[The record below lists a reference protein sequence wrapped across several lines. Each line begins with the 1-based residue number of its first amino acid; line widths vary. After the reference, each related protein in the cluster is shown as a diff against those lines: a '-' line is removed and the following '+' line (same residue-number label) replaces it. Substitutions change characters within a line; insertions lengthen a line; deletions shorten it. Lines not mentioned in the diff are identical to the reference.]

1 MQEEKFKRVVV
12 ASVVTAVLL
21 FIILVAT
28 MIFQILSISNHKKK
42 ISELDAKI
50 VEYNQMIEE
59 TGDTIETRSMR
70 WWIER
75 RARELGYHYQDD
87 FVFDLDGN
95 N

>member
-21 FIILVAT
+21 FIILLAT
-28 MIFQILSISNHKKK
+28 MIFQMSSIAHHKQMIK
-42 ISELDAKI
+42 ELDAKI
-50 VEYNQMIEE
+50 AEYNQMIEE

-75 RARELGYHYQDD
+75 RARELGYHYEDD

-95 N
+95 G

>member
-1 MQEEKFKRVVV
+1 MQEEKFKRIVV

-21 FIILVAT
+21 FIILVST
-28 MIFQILSISNHKKK
+28 MIFQMLAISTHKQK
-42 ISELDAKI
+42 IKELDTKI
-50 VEYNQMIEE
+50 TEYNQMIQE

-87 FVFDLDGN
+87 FVYDLDGN